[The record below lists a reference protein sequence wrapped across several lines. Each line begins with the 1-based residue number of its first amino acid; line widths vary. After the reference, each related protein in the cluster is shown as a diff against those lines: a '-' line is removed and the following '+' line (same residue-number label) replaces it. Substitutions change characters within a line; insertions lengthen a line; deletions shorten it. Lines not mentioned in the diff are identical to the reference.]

1 MSFVYFPMAAALPLR
16 GYGKSCTSGANSASA
31 STVASPRRTYLR
43 VPRSRNTTIEGQY
56 PTSSNLALSVHE
68 IHPEVA
74 ENPCGVNGTTR
85 EVRMKVITAATCSLA
100 LGVLCLSLAPMVS
113 AADKPSALHHQDIQ
127 KVQQSLSDKGFYHGR
142 ADGVLGSRTRES
154 IREYQRSASLP
165 VTGRLDAETAGK
177 LGVGP
182 ESIGGSF
189 KGAGQ
194 EVGQGGQE
202 LGHEMK
208 QGKPVAGGKEFGLGV
223 GRAAQKVASG
233 VKKAATTDSDRGDRE
248 KK

>member
-1 MSFVYFPMAAALPLR
+1 MRRFI
-16 GYGKSCTSGANSASA
+16 
-31 STVASPRRTYLR
+31 TVATLT
-43 VPRSRNTTIEGQY
+43 V
-56 PTSSNLALSVHE
+56 
-68 IHPEVA
+68 
-74 ENPCGVNGTTR
+74 
-85 EVRMKVITAATCSLA
+85 A
-100 LGVLCLSLAPMVS
+100 LGVLGLNLI
-113 AADKPSALHHQDIQ
+113 PSATASSSDDIR
-127 KVQQSLSDKGFYHGR
+127 KVQQSLNDKGYDVGPV
-142 ADGVLGSRTRES
+142 DGVLGSRTRAG
-154 IREYQRSASLP
+154 IRQYQASEKLT

-208 QGKPVAGGKEFGLGV
+208 QGKPIAAGKEFGLGV

-233 VKKAATTDSDRGDRE
+233 VKKAVTTDSDRGDRE